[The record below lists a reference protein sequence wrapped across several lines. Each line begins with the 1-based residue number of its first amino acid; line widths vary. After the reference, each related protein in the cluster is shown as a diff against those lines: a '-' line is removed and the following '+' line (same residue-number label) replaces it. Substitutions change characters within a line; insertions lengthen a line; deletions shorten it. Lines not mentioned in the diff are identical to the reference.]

1 MDRHTL
7 KLVQDSF
14 HGTRAAA
21 AAHGDVELVLVV
33 GHFDL
38 EVGMGVYGVA
48 VVADVVVGAVGGKL
62 GVGELNV

>member
-21 AAHGDVELVLVV
+21 AAHGDVELILVV

-38 EVGMGVYGVA
+38 EIGMGVYGVA
-48 VVADVVVGAVGGKL
+48 VVAVVVGAVGGKL